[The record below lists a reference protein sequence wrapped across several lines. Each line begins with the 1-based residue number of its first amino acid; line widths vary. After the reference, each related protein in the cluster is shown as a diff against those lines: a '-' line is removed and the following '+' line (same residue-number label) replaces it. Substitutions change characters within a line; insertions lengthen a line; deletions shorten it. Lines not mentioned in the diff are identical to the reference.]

1 MFASSGMMDW
11 KLGRSPQMLWKM
23 LQELGYEKHPKYFG
37 TQVTYEGSESSAKS
51 KSTSLLPSPSEEFMR
66 WKRSMQPLH
75 QDVLS
80 MLEFVM
86 LHVKH
91 TRSPVHTISS
101 SWMEKS
107 MLISLNA
114 QAELPTSMLNLYK
127 TDMNFKIKKHVVLTA
142 IHTKELDSTIE
153 EVEFWQGKT
162 KWHYPQD

>member
-1 MFASSGMMDW
+1 
-11 KLGRSPQMLWKM
+11 
-23 LQELGYEKHPKYFG
+23 
-37 TQVTYEGSESSAKS
+37 
-51 KSTSLLPSPSEEFMR
+51 
-66 WKRSMQPLH
+66 MQPLH

-101 SWMEKS
+101 SWTEKS

-127 TDMNFKIKKHVVLTA
+127 TDMNFKIKKHVVVTA

-153 EVEFWQGKT
+153 EVEFWQGKYEEAMKT
-162 KWHYPQD
+162 IRKMKRHYPQD